1 MRQRRF
7 HSRKGPACSVCVHK
21 NRALIEQG
29 RVAGISL
36 DNLSKKFGPGRDAIF
51 RHMRAHVSD
60 DVKAQYILEAPLK
73 DLAATAAEEGVSL
86 IEYFAII
93 RAALMQQF
101 QLAVSCNDKNGTA
114 ILAGRLTEVL
124 NAMGRLTGE
133 VLNASSITNITT
145 NNVAFLQSHPAFARV
160 QAVLLQALAK
170 HPQARADVVAALRS
184 LDAET
189 SPPAAAAGPAKVLE
203 LEAAHVS

>member
-7 HSRKGPACSVCVHK
+7 HSRRGPSCSVCVHK
-21 NRALIEQG
+21 DRARIEQG
-29 RVAGISL
+29 RIAGVSL
-36 DNLSKKFGPGRDAIF
+36 DNLARKFGVGRDSIF

-86 IEYFAII
+86 IEYFSII
-93 RAALMQQF
+93 RSALLQLF
-101 QLAVSCNDKNGTA
+101 QSAVACNDRNGAA
-114 ILAGRLTEVL
+114 ILSGRLVEVL

-133 VLNASSITNITT
+133 ILNASSVTNITT
-145 NNVAFLQSHPAFARV
+145 NNVAFLQSHPAFAKV
-160 QAVLLQALAK
+160 QAVLLQALAA

-184 LDAET
+184 LDAE
-189 SPPAAAAGPAKVLE
+189 SAPPRPAASSSTDVKLIDMVP
-203 LEAAHVS
+203 S